1 MIKYD
6 KILLRLGS
14 DVMSQ
19 STFILIGIAYYI
31 FSIAVII
38 VVLNLLNKSDKK
50 KYQSEISELERD
62 KNLIISAAIM
72 SELNKVEPLINNAE
86 MQEVFEGWQRRFKEM
101 KEVEVPKIT
110 DQLLVIEELFQAKK
124 YKELKKKL
132 AEAELDI
139 YYVKTKSNFLL
150 DEIKEITLSE
160 QRNRETITKL
170 KARYREIRNK
180 YLRNKNSF
188 EPIASP
194 LDLQFENVDKLFSA
208 FELSMDKNAYQEVG
222 KIVKAIDD
230 TIGNL
235 GLVIEEAPSII
246 TMGKVL
252 VPKKMKEIN
261 AIYEKMKKDGYNLE
275 YLNLPYNLTESN
287 KKITDIFQ
295 RLNVLNIEDST
306 FELKT
311 MIDYFDSLYNDFDS
325 ERIARKIFEE
335 YQRSILIKVT
345 KLTKI
350 NNRLIQKLGDIQY
363 SYDLSDEEVS
373 VIDEIK
379 TELIAIHS
387 KYDEIIDVHRA
398 HRHSFSHLGKE
409 MEILNAKLTHTEEK
423 LETALRTLGSLK
435 EDELRAREQLDEI
448 KIILN
453 QSKDQMKHYKLPVIP
468 KKYFVELSEATEAIA
483 NMVSE
488 LEKTPISIKTLNTRV
503 DTARDL
509 VFKLFNTTKET
520 IKTAKMAETA
530 IVYGNRYR
538 PINKEVDFGLTKA
551 ENAFFKGNFKLSLEN
566 AITAINII
574 EPGIHKR
581 LIEEYGE

>member
-1 MIKYD
+1 MCS
-6 KILLRLGS
+6 S
-14 DVMSQ
+14 D
-19 STFILIGIAYYI
+19 
-31 FSIAVII
+31 
-38 VVLNLLNKSDKK
+38 
-50 KYQSEISELERD
+50 
-62 KNLIISAAIM
+62 
-72 SELNKVEPLINNAE
+72 
-86 MQEVFEGWQRRFKEM
+86 
-101 KEVEVPKIT
+101 
-110 DQLLVIEELFQAKK
+110 
-124 YKELKKKL
+124 
-132 AEAELDI
+132 
-139 YYVKTKSNFLL
+139 
-150 DEIKEITLSE
+150 
-160 QRNRETITKL
+160 
-170 KARYREIRNK
+170 
-180 YLRNKNSF
+180 LRNKNSF